1 MQYKKFVRQSVP
13 EEIVKDILHMIQRG
27 ELRSGDQ
34 LPTEREL
41 MAKLEVSRSSIRE
54 ALRALSVMNVI
65 NIRQGH
71 GTYVSSLDP
80 ELLVEHLEFVVSLE
94 DATILHLFE
103 VRKMIEVYCAE
114 LAARRIKPE
123 EVDKLQAILDLH
135 TLHDIDTELHR
146 EIAELS
152 KNPILM
158 RIYSSIER
166 LSQISRSRTGS
177 LPGVREHASID
188 HARIVK
194 AIIAQDPE
202 EAKNAMLAHL
212 IFIESK
218 LREDLATHGATSYI
232 DNNKPLEMEN
242 SAQDIKLG
250 EK

>member
-1 MQYKKFVRQSVP
+1 MEYKKFIKQSVP
-13 EEIVKDILHMIQRG
+13 EEIVKEILQMIQRG

-41 MAKLEVSRSSIRE
+41 MEKLEVSRSSIRE

-71 GTYVSSLDP
+71 GTYVTSLDP
-80 ELLVEHLEFVVSLE
+80 ELLVEHLEFIVSLE

-123 EVDKLQAILDLH
+123 EIAKLQSILDLH
-135 TLHDIDTELHR
+135 TLRDIDIELHR

-152 KNPILM
+152 KNPIIK

-166 LSQISRSRTGS
+166 LSHISRSRTGS
-177 LPGVREHASID
+177 LPGVREQASVD

-194 AIIAQDPE
+194 AIIAHDPE
-202 EAKNAMLAHL
+202 EAKNSMLAHL
-212 IFIESK
+212 TFVESK
-218 LREDLATHGATSYI
+218 LREDLSSHGASSYI
-232 DNNKPLEMEN
+232 N
-242 SAQDIKLG
+242 SNDQISI
-250 EK
+250 EKSTQNLK